1 MTGIL
6 FLVRFNKFDWTIGKQ
21 LCILF
26 DVFIPSSSPI
36 IHSPPLFYFASIGA
50 VVIPT
55 ESASD
60 EFLLSPSE

>member
-6 FLVRFNKFDWTIGKQ
+6 FLVRFNKFDWTIGKH
-21 LCILF
+21 LGILF
-26 DVFIPSSSPI
+26 DVFI
-36 IHSPPLFYFASIGA
+36 HSPPLVYFASIGA